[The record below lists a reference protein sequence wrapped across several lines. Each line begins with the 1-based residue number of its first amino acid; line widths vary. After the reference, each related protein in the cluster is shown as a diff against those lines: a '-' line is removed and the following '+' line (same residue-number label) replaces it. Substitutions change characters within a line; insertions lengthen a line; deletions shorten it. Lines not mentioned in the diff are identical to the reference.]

1 MSSKARWD
9 EDVKEFDE
17 QHGGAVEEP
26 RPSACQPPVYV
37 QERWTEKSFAEAFY
51 GVEGS
56 EPKDEASSSDEEHEQ
71 GAWGDTPVGPAE
83 EKIYDPKNYKITK
96 TGYQNYCCL
105 LISLYR
111 MGRFEMLDRSIDK
124 LLSKEKF
131 RMSVLMLSSHIQKF
145 GDTGPRRMGWD
156 FD

>member
-56 EPKDEASSSDEEHEQ
+56 EPKHKASSSDKKHEQ
-71 GAWGDTPVGPAE
+71 GAWGQLKRRSMTPRTTRSPKLATRTIVVSSSACTGWVGLKCWTEASTSCSA
-83 EKIYDPKNYKITK
+83 KR
-96 TGYQNYCCL
+96 
-105 LISLYR
+105 SL
-111 MGRFEMLDRSIDK
+111 EC
-124 LLSKEKF
+124 
-131 RMSVLMLSSHIQKF
+131 LSSCCPATSKNLETQ
-145 GDTGPRRMGWD
+145 GQGAWAGTLTR
-156 FD
+156 